1 YPEGT
6 WQRTAYDDYVRVLID
21 EGIILPCIYAT
32 RGFKANNQVYVFVD
46 SDNLS
51 DPCHIRTLADSLAD
65 YLPEAHSPGPNASV
79 WKSYGE
85 PDSREFQ
92 QYFLMDEN
100 VPAMTPY
107 ARLSASTEFKTN

>member
-1 YPEGT
+1 MYPECT
-6 WQRTAYDDYVRVLID
+6 WQRTGYDDYVRVLID
-21 EGIILPCIYAT
+21 EEIILPCIYTT
-32 RGFKANNQVYVFVD
+32 RGFKANNQVYIFVD

-51 DPCHIRTLADSLAD
+51 DPRHIRTLADSLEG
-65 YLPEAHSPGPNASV
+65 YLPGTHSLGPNASLEEL
-79 WKSYGE
+79 E